1 MHRFV
6 GFIVTAAVLLLAV
19 VAVAA
24 QNAGTQVI
32 GGDESALREL
42 LSRAFVTYPSY
53 TDQETAVYV
62 GRLPEDLP
70 FELTLPDNIRVIGSI
85 DRGDMGAI
93 EIILDSKQSP
103 EAAVQFFS
111 DRLSGDDW
119 RVIDPFPGGGF
130 TTGASDTAFY
140 CSTTSDLMINVSA
153 FEYDAGTDIRVYVTP
168 GGSYACDEAANPG
181 GSQEPFELLPQLH
194 TPAGVELLQGG
205 SSGGGGGP
213 GFQTFSTQAYL
224 QSDLPLDEIVTA
236 YNAQLEAVGWHL
248 VGQESADKLAWS
260 GWTIE
265 AENRVWGGTL
275 TFTASPTAPNQYIAT
290 LSILETPANQ

>member
-24 QNAGTQVI
+24 QSAVTQVI
-32 GGDESALREL
+32 GGDETALREL
-42 LSRAFVTYPSY
+42 LSRAFVAYPSY

-62 GRLPEDLP
+62 SSLPGDLP

-85 DRGDMGAI
+85 DRGDLTGI
-93 EIILDSKQSP
+93 EIILDSDQSP
-103 EAAVQFFS
+103 EAVVAFFS
-111 DRLSGDDW
+111 DTLLSSDW
-119 RVIDPFPGGGF
+119 HVIDTFPGGGF

-140 CSTTSDLMINVSA
+140 CSPDNRVMMSISA
-153 FEYDAGTDIRVYVTP
+153 FEYGGGTDIRLYINP
-168 GGSYACDEAANPG
+168 SGSYVCNESANSLGYDEPYG
-181 GSQEPFELLPQLH
+181 LLPQLK
-194 TPAGVELLQGG
+194 TPEGVELLQGG
-205 SSGGGGGP
+205 GSGGGGGS
-213 GFQTFSTQAYL
+213 GFQSVSTQAYL
-224 QSDLPLDEIVTA
+224 QSDLPLDEIVAA
-236 YNAQLEAVGWHL
+236 YNAQLEAAGWHL
-248 VGQESADKLAWS
+248 VGQESASKLAWS

-275 TFTASPTAPNQYIAT
+275 TFTASPTAPDQYVAT